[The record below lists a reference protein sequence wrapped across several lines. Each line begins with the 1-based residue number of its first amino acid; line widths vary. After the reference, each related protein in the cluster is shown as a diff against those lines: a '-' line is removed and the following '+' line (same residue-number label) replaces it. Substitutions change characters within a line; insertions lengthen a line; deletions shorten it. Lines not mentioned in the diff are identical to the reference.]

1 MNNSTKKKEE
11 IALSIGKIG
20 KGLKKTR
27 EKFEGLS
34 EAIADGYTSST
45 LRLYKKRGDNGEE
58 FPCVTLRVSLNEL
71 ISLQEFLKVENEKR
85 QKEFDELYEL
95 DEENE
100 ENQ

>member
-20 KGLKKTR
+20 KGLKKSR
-27 EKFEGLS
+27 VKFEGLS
-34 EAIADGYTSST
+34 EAIADGYSSAT
-45 LRLYKKRGDNGEE
+45 LRLYKKRGDDGEE
-58 FPCVTLRVSLNEL
+58 FPCVTIRVNLSEL
-71 ISLQEFLKVENEKR
+71 ISFQEFLKEENEKR

-95 DEENE
+95 EE

>member
-1 MNNSTKKKEE
+1 MDKSTKKKEE

-20 KGLKKTR
+20 KGLKRTR

-58 FPCVTLRVSLNEL
+58 YPCVTLRVSLSEL
-71 ISLQEFLKVENEKR
+71 ISLQEFLKAENEKR
-85 QKEFDELYEL
+85 QKEFDDLYEL

-100 ENQ
+100 